1 MCVLRKRD
9 SVVVLNYWHF
19 ITVVSQSLTDTMINK
34 NQNEDSDINLHT
46 YGGTDTNRKFSIE
59 KNSSVWET
67 LKEIYNVLRYQGN
80 ANQEFFEILSYI
92 CKNG

>member
-1 MCVLRKRD
+1 MLWGKET
-9 SVVVLNYWHF
+9 VVVLNYWHF
-19 ITVVSQSLTDTMINK
+19 ITVASQWLTDTMINK
-34 NQNEDSDINLHT
+34 NQNEDSDTNLHT
-46 YGGTDTNRKFSIE
+46 YGGTDINRKVSVE

-67 LKEIYNVLRYQGN
+67 LKEIYNVLRNHGN